1 MDVEESHETR
11 RTLAEDVF
19 YPDHEPRTES
29 STFRASKRAM
39 KAAGGYV
46 CAVCGDDQAVESHH
60 RFFEWAFSHAIDW
73 KWIRG
78 VALNQ
83 VDTMFSHKLQRTV
96 PIPRQHP
103 VWDVIRLTQGF
114 DWEAFDPARP
124 ETFVDSTYNQL
135 LLCALHHRGKDH
147 GRHEESD
154 PVWSVQAFLLPGFV
168 YSPDELKQ
176 LHAKESK

>member
-1 MDVEESHETR
+1 MTTTKTHETR

-29 STFRASKRAM
+29 PTFRASKRVM

-46 CAVCGDDQAVESHH
+46 CAVCGDDQAIESHH

-83 VDTMFSHKLQRTV
+83 VDTMFSHKLQRVV

-103 VWDVIRLTQGF
+103 IWDVIKLTQGF
-114 DWEAFDPARP
+114 D
-124 ETFVDSTYNQL
+124 
-135 LLCALHHRGKDH
+135 
-147 GRHEESD
+147 
-154 PVWSVQAFLLPGFV
+154 
-168 YSPDELKQ
+168 
-176 LHAKESK
+176 

>member
-19 YPDHEPRTES
+19 YPDHEPRAES
-29 STFRASKRAM
+29 PTFRASKRAM

-73 KWIRG
+73 KWIRE
-78 VALNQ
+78 VAINKC
-83 VDTMFSHKLQRTV
+83 DTMFSHKLRRIV
-96 PIPRQHP
+96 PIPLQHP
-103 VWDVIRLTQGF
+103 IWDVIKLTQGF

-124 ETFVDSTYNQL
+124 EAFVDSTYNQL

-176 LHAKESK
+176 LHTKEPK